1 MFTCIF
7 PNISNPKFNLSLAQE
22 SSNYTTEGT
31 IELFIFKSI
40 TLGIFMNLISIFGLM
55 GNVVAIIVLS
65 RPSMKGSFS
74 SLLIALSMFD
84 LVYLMIGI
92 AIFGL
97 PVLSMDYKAKIF
109 PFILPIGFG
118 ICNIARV
125 GSVFVT
131 MSVTIKRY
139 FAIVH
144 PLR

>member
-1 MFTCIF
+1 MH
-7 PNISNPKFNLSLAQE
+7 
-22 SSNYTTEGT
+22 
-31 IELFIFKSI
+31 
-40 TLGIFMNLISIFGLM
+40 LISIQKYISKFF
-55 GNVVAIIVLS
+55 V
-65 RPSMKGSFS
+65 
-74 SLLIALSMFD
+74 ALSMFD

-131 MSVTIKRY
+131 MSVTIERY

-144 PLR
+144 PLRVFNQKKLLLPTPIFCTLLYNIPKFFELERSEVSTTDSFQSIKISYSNICHTKAS